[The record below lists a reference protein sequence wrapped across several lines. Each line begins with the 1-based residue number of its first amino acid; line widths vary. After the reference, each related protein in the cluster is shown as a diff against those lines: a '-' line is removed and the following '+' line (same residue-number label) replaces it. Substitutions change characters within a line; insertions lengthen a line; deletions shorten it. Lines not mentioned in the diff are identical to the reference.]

1 LNPIK
6 KLRSWCPQPKTS
18 APTGFTRISQRVR
31 RSKIFYILPVILLIS
46 VALTAAFYFASLNL
60 KPFGSLVPVLLPRPY
75 KITNLNW
82 DSSTGQIRFLV
93 ENTGDEEVTLTEVY
107 VNETLDPDAA
117 IVPQILAPNQ
127 MAEIILSKTYVSK
140 PTQITV
146 RVATSD
152 GLDAIKT
159 KVFYAIWLEQVDWDQ
174 RTSKIRAVVKNS
186 GDETVT
192 LSEVYVKGTLDASAI
207 PSPLILRR
215 GREAVITL
223 SGTYMDTHTS
233 IPIKV
238 MTLEGA
244 VGECSSPIYGIW
256 IQSINWNHNTGEI
269 IAYVYSN
276 GYEDVRVNGVFV
288 NGTLDAAAT
297 IYTHPT
303 NNVWTI
309 TLSTT
314 YTNNPPHLTLKVV
327 TAEGAFAELT
337 SWHPNEF

>member
-1 LNPIK
+1 MDDANANQKHKLGRKHRPI
-6 KLRSWCPQPKTS
+6 
-18 APTGFTRISQRVR
+18 IV
-31 RSKIFYILPVILLIS
+31 
-46 VALTAAFYFASLNL
+46 
-60 KPFGSLVPVLLPRPY
+60 
-75 KITNLNW
+75 
-82 DSSTGQIRFLV
+82 LV
-93 ENTGDEEVTLTEVY
+93 EYTGNGTVTLKEVY
-107 VNETLDPDAA
+107 VNETLDVEAA
-117 IVPQILAPNQ
+117 LATRVLSKDQ
-127 MAEIILSKTYVSK
+127 TAEITLSKEYVAK

-146 RVATSD
+146 RVATSH

-159 KVFYAIWLEQVDWDQ
+159 KVFYAIWLEQVDWDHS
-174 RTSKIRAVVKNS
+174 TSKIRVVVRNS

-192 LSEVYVKGTLDASAI
+192 LSEVYVNGTLDASAM
-207 PSPLILRR
+207 PSPQILRR
-215 GREAVITL
+215 DREAVVTL
-223 SGTYMDTHTS
+223 SGIYMDTHTS
-233 IPIKV
+233 IPIEV

-276 GYEDVRVNGVFV
+276 GYEDVRVSGVYV

-297 IYTHPT
+297 IWTHPT

-314 YTNNPPHLTLKVV
+314 YADNPPHLTLKVV

>member
-1 LNPIK
+1 VEY
-6 KLRSWCPQPKTS
+6 
-18 APTGFTRISQRVR
+18 TGNGT
-31 RSKIFYILPVILLIS
+31 
-46 VALTAAFYFASLNL
+46 
-60 KPFGSLVPVLLPRPY
+60 
-75 KITNLNW
+75 
-82 DSSTGQIRFLV
+82 
-93 ENTGDEEVTLTEVY
+93 VTLNEVY
-107 VNETLDPDAA
+107 ANETLDAQA
-117 IVPQILAPNQ
+117 VITTRVLSKGQT
-127 MAEIILSKTYVSK
+127 AEITLSKTYAAK
-140 PTQITV
+140 PTRITV

-152 GLDAIKT
+152 RFDAIKT
-159 KVFYAIWLEQVDWDQ
+159 KVFYAIWLEQVNWDQ
-174 RTSKIRAVVKNS
+174 STSKIRVVVRNS

-215 GREAVITL
+215 DREAVVTL

-276 GYEDVRVNGVFV
+276 GYEDVKVSGVYV
-288 NGTLDAAAT
+288 NGTLDVAAT
-297 IYTHPT
+297 IWTHPT

-314 YTNNPPHLTLKVV
+314 YTSNPSYLTLKVV
-327 TAEGAFAELT
+327 TADGAFAELT